1 MLCAGRHQNRYA
13 ADADPFYRQGI
24 GGFLFMGDFM
34 FRKALIAALLL
45 AATQAQAA
53 YECSVKP
60 QDDVIVKPQSV
71 QVVGTNG
78 NLEITPQGDVQFNG
92 QKVNVD
98 NAARQK
104 AIDYQTALRRDLPWI
119 DSGATSRLDR
129 SRVALDNVI
138 VEKLGAN
145 SNVRNRLTKLDGQLK
160 QQMNRIIE
168 HRPDGLTF
176 HHQAID
182 QVRAEGEKL
191 VQSTLGGIMQDSLNE
206 MGSSQAANGS
216 NPLQAIMGNLG
227 GLQQSV
233 QAEWNKQEQDFQNFG
248 HEVCNRVIDLENQR
262 KQLQQNIKN

>member
-1 MLCAGRHQNRYA
+1 MVL
-13 ADADPFYRQGI
+13 
-24 GGFLFMGDFM
+24 
-34 FRKALIAALLL
+34 KALIAALLL

-98 NAARQK
+98 NAERQK

-119 DSGATSRLDR
+119 DSGATSRLER
-129 SRVALDNVI
+129 SRAALDKVI

-160 QQMNRIIE
+160 EQMNRIIE
-168 HRPDGLTF
+168 HRSDGLTF

-248 HEVCNRVIDLENQR
+248 HEVCNRVTVLEEQR
-262 KQLQQNIKN
+262 KALMQGVKG